1 MENEV
6 YKNDEFFTKYPE
18 FFNRQCEI
26 STGDGWYNVLDA
38 LFRNIKWHVDHKLK
52 SDPEFPVP
60 KIAQIKEKFGGLRFY
75 YDGGD
80 DTIKGMVYMA
90 ESWASQTCETCGER
104 GSIRTG
110 GWVRTLCDKHEAEY
124 QARQK

>member
-1 MENEV
+1 MEEV

-18 FFNRQCEI
+18 FFNREVEI
-26 STGDGWYNVLDA
+26 STGDGWYHILDA
-38 LFRNIKWHVDHKLK
+38 LFKNMKWHVEWKQKHTPD
-52 SDPEFPVP
+52 FPIP

-80 DTIKGMVYMA
+80 ETITGMVYMA
-90 ESWASQTCETCGER
+90 EAWAERTCETCGER
-104 GSIRTG
+104 GETRTG
-110 GWVRTLCDKHEAEY
+110 GWVRTLCDKHEAEH